1 MHTLCKGNM
10 NQRNARLY
18 LILSVTLFSGNS
30 YSTEKNETTTSM
42 IHTTQS
48 VHTKNDTF
56 VPLSTA
62 ITHHDLCTNNC
73 LTLQASK
80 QASPAISQYTSAT
93 MILEGVHKGNVTST
107 KATVEHLR
115 NRSGNSIY
123 VLTSSPAPKNISKT
137 PSNNN
142 KVILMIVLPIL
153 GLALTGLLIAFLI
166 NHTHRNKQPL
176 NKDVDSENPASP
188 IFEEDVA
195 SVMEV
200 EMDELDRWMGS
211 MKKMPQQE
219 CSADINE
226 DKNLKP
232 NSSRL
237 ESHNHTH
244 CGTSRQ
250 ELTGSG
256 LE

>member
-18 LILSVTLFSGNS
+18 LILSVTLFSGN
-30 YSTEKNETTTSM
+30 T
-42 IHTTQS
+42 
-48 VHTKNDTF
+48 
-56 VPLSTA
+56 

-80 QASPAISQYTSAT
+80 QASPTISQYTSAT
-93 MILEGVHKGNVTST
+93 MILEDVHKGKATRT
-107 KATVEHLR
+107 KATIEHLW
-115 NRSGNSIY
+115 NRSENSIY

-166 NHTHRNKQPL
+166 NHIHGNKQPL
-176 NKDVDSENPASP
+176 NNDVDNENPASP

-211 MKKMPQQE
+211 VKKMPQQE
-219 CSADINE
+219 CLADISE
-226 DKNLKP
+226 DKDLKP

-237 ESHNHTH
+237 ESHNHMH

-250 ELTGSG
+250 DLTGSG